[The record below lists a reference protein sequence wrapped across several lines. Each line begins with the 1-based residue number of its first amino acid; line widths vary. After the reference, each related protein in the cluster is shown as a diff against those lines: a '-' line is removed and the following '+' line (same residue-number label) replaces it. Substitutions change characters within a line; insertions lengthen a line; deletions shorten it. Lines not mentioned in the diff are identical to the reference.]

1 MMAFDMPKIYG
12 EQAEA
17 MKKLGFLTTLICCRG
32 RETQCKDMLKRLDD
46 SMREALKR
54 IMGNRQV
61 VALSWDDL
69 RYVQVAML
77 KIMLAECEAQETAAP
92 K

>member
-1 MMAFDMPKIYG
+1 MAFDMPKIYG

-17 MKKLGFLTTLICCRG
+17 MKKLGFFTTLICCQG
-32 RETQCKDMLKRLDD
+32 NMAKCKDKLELLDN
-46 SMREALKR
+46 SMREAVKR
-54 IMGNRQV
+54 VLGNRKV